1 MNEPNNGS
9 VIGTEAE
16 TRTNSGQYNVATRR
30 KQLIHEEHNS
40 AYNHHT
46 LVERLKAGT
55 ARDIGAE
62 EKQSGPCFVI
72 GSGPSLDDALPY
84 MKDWKNGIICTTS
97 HALTLMYYG
106 IEPSHI
112 LLLDPFCSWD
122 EIAGVDWSQTRTKLV
137 AHPGVWP
144 DIIANWPNEILLYR
158 QNVGRNDSFY
168 ATTQKRMYTH
178 RVGDRDEP
186 EFTLLIR
193 TDIMQFAC
201 SPPAQM
207 FCAAKLGY
215 GPIFLSGVDFGFHSG
230 KERFTGY
237 TVKREG
243 STFDVAG
250 NAPAVVIP
258 TEWEEHEYP
267 FDESTVDKDTMIQ
280 TNNGLWTAPIHL
292 YYKKNLLSAWRLSLQ
307 NVYSTDHGI
316 ITPDEMPYADIE
328 KVVKKQGR
336 GFKPWTKSK
345 IISTTE
351 RYLAGVGAFILVS
364 ENGINFVES
373 ANPEVELVAFM
384 NGINRQYVC
393 ENCHYILGSNTD
405 ADQTG
410 ETCPVCKVGKIKR
423 RNKIDIAANMKR
435 INRLIRNTEPV
446 SLLTLPRSTDPAD
459 NRRS

>member
-1 MNEPNNGS
+1 M
-9 VIGTEAE
+9 A
-16 TRTNSGQYNVATRR
+16 
-30 KQLIHEEHNS
+30 KQLIHEEYNS

-46 LVERLKAGT
+46 IVSRINIGT
-55 ARDIGAE
+55 CRDIADEPKAE
-62 EKQSGPCFVI
+62 HLTPAI
-72 GSGPSLDDALPY
+72 ILGSGPSLDHALPY
-84 MKDWKNGIICTTS
+84 LKDWEGGIFCTTS
-97 HALTLMYYG
+97 HALTLMRYG
-106 IEPSHI
+106 IEPTHI
-112 LLLDPFCSWD
+112 VNLDPFGRWE
-122 EIAGVDWSQTRTKLV
+122 EIQGVDWSKTKSILI

-144 DIIANWPNEILLYR
+144 DLLTNWPNDILIYR

-168 ATTQKRMYTH
+168 STTQKHMYT
-178 RVGDRDEP
+178 RRKGGRDDA

-215 GPIFLSGVDFGFHSG
+215 GPVFLSGVDFGFHSG

-237 TVKREG
+237 TVKKEG
-243 STFDVAG
+243 TTFDVAG

-258 TEWEEHEYP
+258 TEWEEHSYP
-267 FDESTVDKDTMIQ
+267 FDESAIDPKIMIK

-328 KVVKKQGR
+328 KVVAKQGR
-336 GFKPWTKSK
+336 GFKPWTKAK
-345 IISTTE
+345 IISSTE
-351 RYLAGVGAFILVS
+351 RYLANVGAFILVS
-364 ENGINFVES
+364 DNGINFVES
-373 ANPEVELVAFM
+373 LNPEVELVDFM

-393 ENCHYILGSNTD
+393 ENCQNISGSNND

-410 ETCPVCKVGKIKR
+410 EKCPACGVGKIKR
-423 RNKIDIAANMKR
+423 RNHIDIAANMKR
-435 INRLIRNTEPV
+435 IRKLLGTSEASKKPRKD
-446 SLLTLPRSTDPAD
+446 SLSIPNKKVKIVGAVDTFNKGASLPPSGR
-459 NRRS
+459 